1 MHLEPRGV
9 RAESPGERESRWV
22 PAVHREPQEAGAR
35 VREPRGAGAPVSMGR
50 EPWEA
55 GAQGMGDLV
64 GAGGEP

>member
-1 MHLEPRGV
+1 MGWEARGV
-9 RAESPGERESRWV
+9 RAESPEERESRWV
-22 PAVHREPQEAGAR
+22 QAVHREPQEAGAR
-35 VREPRGAGAPVSMGR
+35 VQEPRGAGSPVSVGR